1 MNKRAFFLSIKI
13 LILSIFLTSCSNRK
27 FNIQSSKNSIINEN
41 LLKEYVEKFN
51 KNDNELY
58 SQHINNKNAY
68 NFLLENIP
76 IIEIPDKVI
85 EENYYFRWWAYRK
98 HIKSTPDGFVITE
111 FLPKVYWSKKHNT
124 INCPA
129 AHHIY
134 EGRWLRDPKYISD
147 YINFWLKNSGDGIR
161 QYSFWIADATL
172 AFNKIHRNDS
182 LLFSQLRPLINN
194 YNEWEK
200 TRKENNKS
208 LFWQWDEK
216 DGMEY
221 TISGKILNGGV
232 EKSAVDAIR
241 PTINS
246 YMYGDA
252 RAISKIAH
260 LKNEIEIEKK
270 FEKKAEEIKKKL
282 QGRLWNEKLSF
293 FTVLPKDYNETTK
306 PLNVR
311 ELIGYVP
318 WYFNLPDDKPKYS
331 LAWEKLKD
339 TLGFSA
345 PYGLT
350 VTERSHPYF
359 KISYNGH
366 ECQWN
371 GPSWPFATTQ
381 TLKALANYLNN
392 YSKNKSILKD
402 DYYSLLL
409 QYAESHKIINES
421 GQKQNWI
428 DENLNPFT
436 GDWISRTRLK
446 EWENGT
452 WSEDKG
458 GVERGKDYNH
468 SSFCDLVLNDLLG
481 IKPKLNN
488 TIEINPLIPDN
499 WEWFAVKNINY
510 QGKKIDIVW
519 DEDGKKF
526 GLGKG
531 LTIFVDDIKKFNTNT
546 NKNIKVLI

>member
-13 LILSIFLTSCSNRK
+13 LILSIFLRSCSNRK

-58 SQHINNKNAY
+58 KQHINNKKAY

-85 EENYYFRWWAYRK
+85 EENYYFRWWTYRK
-98 HIKSTPDGFVITE
+98 HIKSTPDGIVITE

-182 LLFSQLRPLINN
+182 LLFSQLRSLINN
-194 YNEWEK
+194 YNDWEK

-221 TISGKILNGGV
+221 TISGRILNGGV

-270 FEKKAEEIKKKL
+270 FEKKAEEIKEQL

-318 WYFNLPDDKPKYS
+318 WYFN
-331 LAWEKLKD
+331 
-339 TLGFSA
+339 
-345 PYGLT
+345 
-350 VTERSHPYF
+350 
-359 KISYNGH
+359 
-366 ECQWN
+366 
-371 GPSWPFATTQ
+371 
-381 TLKALANYLNN
+381 YLM
-392 YSKNKSILKD
+392 I
-402 DYYSLLL
+402 
-409 QYAESHKIINES
+409 
-421 GQKQNWI
+421 
-428 DENLNPFT
+428 NLNIP
-436 GDWISRTRLK
+436 WP
-446 EWENGT
+446 
-452 WSEDKG
+452 
-458 GVERGKDYNH
+458 GKN
-468 SSFCDLVLNDLLG
+468 
-481 IKPKLNN
+481 
-488 TIEINPLIPDN
+488 
-499 WEWFAVKNINY
+499 
-510 QGKKIDIVW
+510 
-519 DEDGKKF
+519 
-526 GLGKG
+526 
-531 LTIFVDDIKKFNTNT
+531 
-546 NKNIKVLI
+546 

>member
-1 MNKRAFFLSIKI
+1 MK
-13 LILSIFLTSCSNRK
+13 
-27 FNIQSSKNSIINEN
+27 
-41 LLKEYVEKFN
+41 
-51 KNDNELY
+51 
-58 SQHINNKNAY
+58 
-68 NFLLENIP
+68 
-76 IIEIPDKVI
+76 
-85 EENYYFRWWAYRK
+85 
-98 HIKSTPDGFVITE
+98 
-111 FLPKVYWSKKHNT
+111 
-124 INCPA
+124 
-129 AHHIY
+129 
-134 EGRWLRDPKYISD
+134 
-147 YINFWLKNSGDGIR
+147 
-161 QYSFWIADATL
+161 
-172 AFNKIHRNDS
+172 
-182 LLFSQLRPLINN
+182 
-194 YNEWEK
+194 
-200 TRKENNKS
+200 
-208 LFWQWDEK
+208 
-216 DGMEY
+216 
-221 TISGKILNGGV
+221 
-232 EKSAVDAIR
+232 
-241 PTINS
+241 
-246 YMYGDA
+246 
-252 RAISKIAH
+252 
-260 LKNEIEIEKK
+260 KK
-270 FEKKAEEIKKKL
+270 FEKKAEEIKEQL
-282 QGRLWNEKLSF
+282 LGRLWNEKLSF

-359 KISYNGH
+359 KINYDGH

-371 GPSWPFATTQ
+371 GPTWPFATTQ

-392 YSKNKSILKD
+392 YSKNKSISKD

-409 QYAESHKIINES
+409 QYAESHKITNEI
-421 GQKQNWI
+421 GEKQNWI

-452 WSEDKG
+452 WSKDKG

-481 IKPKLNN
+481 IKPKLNS

-510 QGKKIDIVW
+510 QGKKIDIFW
-519 DEDGKKF
+519 DENGKKF

-531 LTIFVDDIKKFNTNT
+531 LTIFVDDIKKLNTST
-546 NKNIKVLI
+546 NKKVKVLI

>member
-1 MNKRAFFLSIKI
+1 MKKRVFFLYIKI
-13 LILSIFLTSCSNRK
+13 LFFFIFLRSCGKKNFK
-27 FNIQSSKNSIINEN
+27 PHYSKNHIVNKY
-41 LLKEYVEKFN
+41 LLKEYVAKFN
-51 KNDNELY
+51 KYDNELY
-58 SQHINNKNAY
+58 KQHINNENAY
-68 NFLLENIP
+68 NFLSENIP

-85 EENYYFRWWAYRK
+85 EENYYFRWWTYRK

-134 EGRWLRDPKYISD
+134 EGRWLRNPKYISD
-147 YINFWLKNSGDGIR
+147 YINFWLKNSEDGIR

-182 LLFSQLRPLINN
+182 LLFSQLGPLINN
-194 YNEWEK
+194 YNQWEK
-200 TRKENNKS
+200 NRKENNKS
-208 LFWQWDEK
+208 LFWQSDEK

-221 TISGKILNGGV
+221 TISGRILNGGV

-260 LKNEIEIEKK
+260 LKNEIEIDKK
-270 FEKKAEEIKKKL
+270 FEKKAKKIKEQL

-293 FTVLPKDYNETTK
+293 FTLLPKDYNKTTK

-318 WYFNLPDDKPKYS
+318 WYFNLPDDEPKYS

-359 KISYNGH
+359 KISYDGH

-371 GPSWPFATTQ
+371 GPTWPFATTQ

-392 YSKNKSILKD
+392 YSKNYSISKD

-409 QYAESHKIINES
+409 QYAESHKITNEI
-421 GQKQNWI
+421 GEKQNWI

-446 EWENGT
+446 KWENGS
-452 WSEDKG
+452 WSKDKG

-481 IKPKLNN
+481 IKPKLNSM
-488 TIEINPLIPDN
+488 IEINPLIPDN

-519 DEDGKKF
+519 DENGDKF

-531 LTIFVDDIKKFNTNT
+531 LTIFVDDVKKINTNK
-546 NKNIKVLI
+546 NKNIKVII

>member
-1 MNKRAFFLSIKI
+1 MNKRVFFLSFKI
-13 LILSIFLTSCSNRK
+13 LFLLIFLKSCGDKK
-27 FNIQSSKNSIINEN
+27 FKNQYSKNEIINKN
-41 LLKEYVEKFN
+41 LLKEYVDKFN
-51 KNDNELY
+51 KYDHELY
-58 SQHINNKNAY
+58 KQFIDNKNAY
-68 NFLLENIP
+68 KFLSGNIP

-85 EENYYFRWWAYRK
+85 EEKYYFRWWTFRK
-98 HIKSTPDGFVITE
+98 HIKSTVDGFVITE

-134 EGRWLRDPKYISD
+134 EGRWLRNPKYISE
-147 YINFWLKNSGDGIR
+147 YIDFWLKNSEDGIR

-182 LLFSQLRPLINN
+182 LLFTQLVPLISN

-200 TRKENNKS
+200 IRKDNNKS

-216 DGMEY
+216 DGMEL
-221 TISGKILNGGV
+221 TVSGKILNGGI
-232 EKSAVDAIR
+232 EKSGVKAVR

-252 RAISKIAH
+252 IAISKIAY
-260 LKNEIEIEKK
+260 LKNELEIGKK
-270 FEKKAEEIKKKL
+270 FEKKAKKIKEKL
-282 QGRLWNEKLSF
+282 QSRLWNKDLSF
-293 FTVLPKDYNETTK
+293 FTVLPKNYNKTTK
-306 PLNVR
+306 PLNIR

-318 WYFNLPDDKPKYS
+318 WYFNLPDDKLEYTI
-331 LAWEKLKD
+331 AWEKLKD

-350 VTERSHPYF
+350 VTERSHPFF

-381 TLKALANYLNN
+381 TLKAFANYLNN
-392 YSKNKSILKD
+392 YSKNYSVSKD
-402 DYYSLLL
+402 EYYPLLL
-409 QYAESHKIINES
+409 QYAKSHKIRNET
-421 GQKQNWI
+421 GEEQNWI

-452 WSEDKG
+452 WSDAKG

-481 IKPKLNN
+481 IKPKLNS

-499 WEWFAVKNINY
+499 WEWFAVKNVNY

-519 DEDGKKF
+519 DKSGEKYE
-526 GLGKG
+526 LGKG
-531 LTIFVDDIKKFNTNT
+531 LTIFVNDIKKLNTRT
-546 NKNIKVLI
+546 NNNIKVKI

>member
-13 LILSIFLTSCSNRK
+13 LVLSIFLRSCSNRK
-27 FNIQSSKNSIINEN
+27 FNIQSSKNIIINEN

-58 SQHINNKNAY
+58 KQHVNNKKAY

-85 EENYYFRWWAYRK
+85 EENYYFRWWTFRK
-98 HIKSTPDGFVITE
+98 HIKSTPDGIVITE
-111 FLPKVYWSKKHNT
+111 FLPKVHWSKKHNT

-182 LLFSQLRPLINN
+182 LLFSQLRSLINN
-194 YNEWEK
+194 YNDWEK

-221 TISGKILNGGV
+221 TISGRILNGGV

-270 FEKKAEEIKKKL
+270 I
-282 QGRLWNEKLSF
+282 
-293 FTVLPKDYNETTK
+293 
-306 PLNVR
+306 
-311 ELIGYVP
+311 
-318 WYFNLPDDKPKYS
+318 
-331 LAWEKLKD
+331 
-339 TLGFSA
+339 
-345 PYGLT
+345 
-350 VTERSHPYF
+350 
-359 KISYNGH
+359 
-366 ECQWN
+366 
-371 GPSWPFATTQ
+371 
-381 TLKALANYLNN
+381 
-392 YSKNKSILKD
+392 
-402 DYYSLLL
+402 
-409 QYAESHKIINES
+409 
-421 GQKQNWI
+421 
-428 DENLNPFT
+428 
-436 GDWISRTRLK
+436 
-446 EWENGT
+446 
-452 WSEDKG
+452 
-458 GVERGKDYNH
+458 
-468 SSFCDLVLNDLLG
+468 
-481 IKPKLNN
+481 
-488 TIEINPLIPDN
+488 
-499 WEWFAVKNINY
+499 
-510 QGKKIDIVW
+510 
-519 DEDGKKF
+519 
-526 GLGKG
+526 
-531 LTIFVDDIKKFNTNT
+531 
-546 NKNIKVLI
+546 